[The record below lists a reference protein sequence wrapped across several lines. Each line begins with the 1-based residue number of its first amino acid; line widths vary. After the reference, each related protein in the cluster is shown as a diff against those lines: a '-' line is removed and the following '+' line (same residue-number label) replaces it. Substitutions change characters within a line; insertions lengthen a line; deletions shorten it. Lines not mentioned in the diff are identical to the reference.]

1 MPASGFNWYKVL
13 IKFKKFIKAYK
24 ADLAKARVCLNF
36 FENQIYN
43 WLGVLNFAKD
53 CAYEECLSRGFFFA
67 IDFSNLVLCWWRL
80 LEEIGRRF
88 WLLWCDTLKF
98 FLSCV
103 IQALASLRL
112 LWVIDHFYGLLLLLV
127 GSFLRFLRFGDIFGW
142 EKLSISLL
150 VRLFYVW
157 LRFKQFCLGLWN
169 FCKKC
174 KGAYTSKNIPEDWLL
189 RLSLIKARFS
199 LLWGPIKVRFS
210 LLWDPIKVRFS
221 LLWDPIKVR
230 FSLLWDPIKVRFS
243 LLKGFLLS
251 RLQELSAYL
260 KLYWS
265 TIDWSKEPYK
275 FLLAFSS
282 SLAEK
287 LSFYRLEIAK
297 FYKEL
302 WYGIARRFILLFGDN
317 MLGEFIPF
325 FLWLTFYLTIW
336 SNGIY
341 FAYLSAKFWFYTF
354 KYLLDFSYFIV
365 DFFFCYFV
373 EGVPLFTGLY
383 KLFVR
388 VPYRLIN
395 FFFFYG
401 LPNLVSIAAWRRRKE
416 KYWDL
421 LLSAIPRVK
430 SAGFSIL
437 GTLFNLRRSLR
448 YALVFCQM
456 HYLDFITAIRAAKH
470 KIERFFRSRY
480 LFMLLKYRVRHFS
493 FTKEGLRFWSK
504 VFKLRLRFVATNIRE
519 KTIKFFYSL
528 IRNQINYLYAK
539 FKAILINKIAPKVA
553 LFKHK
558 LFIATN
564 WKTYYHRVIIVY
576 SKLIRALCFLL
587 LNIIYFVICLQCLYF
602 AVFNKFDRFYKNE
615 GYEHERANT
624 ERLLQKLKEKI
635 EQNSKQK

>member
-1 MPASGFNWYKVL
+1 MPVSGFNWYTVL

-24 ADLAKARVCLNF
+24 AGLAKVRACLNF

-43 WLGVLNFAKD
+43 LLGVLNFVKD
-53 CAYEECLSRGFFFA
+53 CAYEECQSRGFFLA
-67 IDFSNLVLCWWRL
+67 IDISNLVLRWWRL

-88 WLLWCDTLKF
+88 WLLWCDSLKI

-103 IQALASLRL
+103 AQALASLRL
-112 LWVIDHFYGLLLLLV
+112 LWVLNSFYGLLLLLV
-127 GSFLRFLRFGDIFGW
+127 GSFLRFLRYGDLFGW

-150 VRLFYVW
+150 VRFFYVW
-157 LRFKQFCLGLWN
+157 LRFKQFSLGLWG
-169 FCKKC
+169 FYKKC
-174 KGAYTSKNIPEDWLL
+174 KKASTSKNIPEGWFFRL
-189 RLSLIKARFS
+189 RPLKERFS
-199 LLWGPIKVRFS
+199 LVWGPLKERFS
-210 LLWDPIKVRFS
+210 LVWGPLKERFS
-221 LLWDPIKVR
+221 LVW
-230 FSLLWDPIKVRFS
+230 
-243 LLKGFLLS
+243 GFFLS
-251 RLQELSAYL
+251 RFQELNAYL

-275 FLLAFSS
+275 FLLAFFS
-282 SLAEK
+282 SLAKK
-287 LSFYRLEIAK
+287 LSFYKFEIAK

-354 KYLLDFSYFIV
+354 KYLLDFSYFIL

-373 EGVPLFTGLY
+373 EGVPLLTELY
-383 KLFVR
+383 KLFIR
-388 VPYRLIN
+388 APYRLIN

-421 LLSAIPRVK
+421 LLNVIPRVK
-430 SAGFSIL
+430 SASFSIL
-437 GTLFNLRRSLR
+437 DALFNLRRSLR
-448 YALVFCQM
+448 YIIVFCQM
-456 HYLDFITAIRAAKH
+456 HYLDFTTAIWAAKH
-470 KIERFFRSRY
+470 KVERFFRSRY

-493 FTKEGLRFWSK
+493 FTKEGLRFWRK
-504 VFKLRLRFVATNIRE
+504 VFKLRLRFVATNIKE

-528 IRNQINYLYAK
+528 IRNQINYQYAK
-539 FKAILINKIAPKVA
+539 FKASLINKIAPKVA
-553 LFKHK
+553 SFKHK

-564 WKTYYHRVIIVY
+564 WKIYYHKAIIIY

-587 LNIIYFVICLQCLYF
+587 LNITYFVICLQCLYF

-624 ERLLQKLKEKI
+624 ERLLQKLKGKI
-635 EQNSKQK
+635 EQNNKQK